1 MIDFKD
7 KRVQV
12 ATIVVLFAAITALR
26 ILESQTGPL
35 YLVPVVLAS
44 FWIGRW
50 AGLGVGLL
58 AAVMTRVTI
67 ILSGEDTPDVTVY
80 GEAVRGIVYGGLGYV
95 VGALAES
102 RLAIE
107 RTLVRRELE
116 LDELHTLQE
125 ALAPSEPPARPA
137 LQLAT
142 CYIPAEQGV
151 SGDFHVVV
159 PAAGG
164 STLIAV
170 GDVAGRGLDAAKRA
184 WYTRTLVISSADV
197 ATDPS
202 VVLERANRALVQDS
216 NFSGPFVTVACL
228 LLQDDGTVDWALAGH
243 DAPIRLDTGE
253 PLRGAGSSGLPLGVS
268 ERLGCETST
277 ATLEPGA
284 GLLVYT
290 DGLTEARRD
299 RTSAQGFELFGER
312 RISGMLAGL
321 EGVPSADVLA
331 RVRDEV
337 RTFSGGSLADDLC
350 MVALRV
356 NERTDTTEVCA
367 PDRLEALAA

>member
-12 ATIVVLFAAITALR
+12 ATVVGLFAAITALR

-35 YLVPVVLAS
+35 YLIPVVLAS
-44 FWIGRW
+44 FWVGRW

-67 ILSGEDTPDVTVY
+67 ILSGEDTPDVTFY
-80 GEAVRGIVYGGLGYV
+80 GEAVRGIVYGGLGYA

-102 RLAIE
+102 RVAIE
-107 RTLVRRELE
+107 RTLLRRELE

-151 SGDFHVVV
+151 SGDFHIVV

-184 WYTRTLVISSADV
+184 WYTRTLVLSSADV

-228 LLQDDGTVDWALAGH
+228 LLHDDGTVDWALAGH
-243 DAPIRLDTGE
+243 DTPIRLDTGE

-268 ERLGCETST
+268 ERLRCETST
-277 ATLEPGA
+277 ANLEPGA

-299 RTSAQGFELFGER
+299 RTSAQGFELFGEQ

-321 EGVPSADVLA
+321 EGVPSAEVLS

-337 RTFSGGSLADDLC
+337 RTFSGGTLADDLC

-356 NERTDTTEVCA
+356 NERTDITEVCA
-367 PDRLEALAA
+367 PDRVEALAV